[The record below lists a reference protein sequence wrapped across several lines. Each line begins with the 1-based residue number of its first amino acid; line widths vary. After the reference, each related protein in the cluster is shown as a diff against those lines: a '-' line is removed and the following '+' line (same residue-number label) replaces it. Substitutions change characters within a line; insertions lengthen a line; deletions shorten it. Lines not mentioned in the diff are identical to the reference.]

1 MKWIGV
7 MTVLWI
13 TILAGGSEASAQR
26 IFQPGSSHISL
37 DTTLMTRI
45 VSDSTFIVWPGVRE
59 THLRYLNRAGTP
71 EVVYIL
77 EARLRRGRLS
87 LEAATPFGRDTFC
100 RQTLMQSIHWEDTT
114 SHRVVGGVNAD
125 FFDMGNGVPIL
136 MEMTHGKV
144 LKQASRPGRGFV
156 GVLKNGSV
164 IIGDSALY
172 ARREHSLWEALGGA
186 RLLVEKGRV
195 VPQLKNSFSLTRHP
209 RTAAGIVNH
218 RTVLL
223 VVVDGRQPAYSNG
236 MPLDELARLMKL
248 LGAKTA
254 INLDGGGSSTLV
266 SREAPSRWVNRNRPS
281 GKQERAVA
289 NGWIL
294 VSHR

>member
-1 MKWIGV
+1 
-7 MTVLWI
+7 MTIVGMSVL
-13 TILAGGSEASAQR
+13 AEGPEASAQR
-26 IFQPGSSHISL
+26 ISSHISL
-37 DTTLMTRI
+37 DASLMTRL
-45 VSDSTFIVWPGVRE
+45 VSDSTFTVSPGVQE
-59 THLRYLNRAGTP
+59 THLHYLNRAGKP

-77 EARLRRGRLS
+77 RARLRQGRLS
-87 LEAATPFGRDTFC
+87 LEAATPFARDTFC
-100 RQTLMQSIHWEDTT
+100 RQTLMRSIHWEDTT
-114 SHRVVGGVNAD
+114 SHRVIGGVNAD
-125 FFDMGNGVPIL
+125 FFDLDNGVPIL

-144 LKQASRPGRGFV
+144 LKQASSRGRGFV
-156 GVLKNGSV
+156 GVLKNGRV

-172 ARREHSLWEALGGA
+172 ARREKSLREALGGA
-186 RLLVEKGRV
+186 QLLVEKGRV

-236 MPLDELARLMKL
+236 IPLDELARLMKL

-266 SREAPSRWVNRNRPS
+266 SRDASGKWVNRNRPS
-281 GKQERAVA
+281 GKRERAVA